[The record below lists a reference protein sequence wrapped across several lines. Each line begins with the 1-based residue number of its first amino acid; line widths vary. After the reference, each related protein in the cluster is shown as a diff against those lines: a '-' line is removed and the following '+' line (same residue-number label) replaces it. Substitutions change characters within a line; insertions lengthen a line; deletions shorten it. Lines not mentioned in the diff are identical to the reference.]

1 MVEKMK
7 KILICTEDGYSN
19 IPNMIND
26 KEISFECRK
35 NDDIKEALQ
44 INPSLVIL
52 DSKEET
58 IKNIAMIT
66 KFNAPVLIV
75 NDTIIED
82 LSIRGDFYDYILKP
96 INELELRTRIKNL
109 SKIQE
114 FKEHVSLVTTTD
126 ELTGLHNRK
135 YVHERL
141 DAEIS
146 RSRRYGFKL
155 SCLLLD
161 IDYFKV
167 VNDIYGYD
175 WGDVLLKD
183 IAKLLKRHVRKEDI
197 LTRYGDEEFLI
208 ILPNTDENNAFI
220 FSERVRQDIEK
231 MVFQPDGEEEPHPIT
246 ISGGISCYPFL
257 ANVDETANTLIRY
270 AEHALYNAK
279 KRGKNKMVQFSQI
292 NIEF

>member
-1 MVEKMK
+1 MVENMK
-7 KILICTEDGYSN
+7 NIFIFSEDGTSKLKELITDETCTVEVKN
-19 IPNMIND
+19 IEELKD
-26 KEISFECRK
+26 CWQF
-35 NDDIKEALQ
+35 Q
-44 INPSLVIL
+44 PSMVIL
-52 DSKEET
+52 DCATET
-58 IKNIAMIT
+58 IKNISAIT
-66 KFNAPVLIV
+66 KFLAPALIV
-75 NDTIIED
+75 AEDIID
-82 LSIRGDFYDYILKP
+82 GLTIRGDIFDYVLKP
-96 INELELRTRIKNL
+96 VKE
-109 SKIQE
+109 SE
-114 FKEHVSLVTTTD
+114 FKIRVENFLKIKTLREQMNLACTTD

-141 DAEIS
+141 EAEIS
-146 RSRRYGFKL
+146 RAKRYGFKL

-175 WGDVLLKD
+175 WGDVLLKQ
-183 IAKLLKRHVRKEDI
+183 IADTLRKHVRKEDI

-220 FSERVRQDIEK
+220 FSERVRQDIAK
-231 MVFQPDGEEEPHPIT
+231 LVFQPEGEEEPHPIT

-257 ANVDETANTLIRY
+257 ANVDESANTLIRY